1 MYGPIANDK
10 IGRQIFNLQAGYIDF
25 STFIRRIQY
34 PEGITFSGLF
44 VLSVPLNFFVFYES
58 DR

>member
-25 STFIRRIQY
+25 QHLLDVFSILRVLL
-34 PEGITFSGLF
+34 FSGLF